1 MLKAMCKLLISI
13 NNATV
18 SEKRL
23 TYTKNAISMISGYV
37 FFNLQNKNKSIQN
50 SSGYI
55 F

>member
-1 MLKAMCKLLISI
+1 MLKAMHKLLISI

-23 TYTKNAISMISGYV
+23 TYAKNAISIISGYV
-37 FFNLQNKNKSIQN
+37 FFNLQNKSKSIHK